1 MKIICCDICG
11 KRIEAKDLETPAL
24 CLPVFDKNPFD
35 TTSGTTVRAYT
46 EVCADCR
53 VAIAAAV
60 EQMTA
65 PPEVHTPPSGDT
77 VKWMPTSVSP
87 REDGRYLIADNGKVT
102 PKISVA
108 FYYADNDEWVTNALI
123 HPEDIVCWACIPD
136 IPPSFFPESVEE
148 DDEV

>member
-11 KRIEAKDLETPAL
+11 RRIEAKDLETPAL
-24 CLPVFDKNPFD
+24 CLPKFDDNPYG
-35 TTSGTTVRAYT
+35 SGTTVRVHN

-53 VAIAAAV
+53 RAIAETV
-60 EQMTA
+60 SKISA
-65 PPEVHTPPSGDT
+65 PPEVHALPSGDT
-77 VKWMPTSVSP
+77 IKWMPTSVSP